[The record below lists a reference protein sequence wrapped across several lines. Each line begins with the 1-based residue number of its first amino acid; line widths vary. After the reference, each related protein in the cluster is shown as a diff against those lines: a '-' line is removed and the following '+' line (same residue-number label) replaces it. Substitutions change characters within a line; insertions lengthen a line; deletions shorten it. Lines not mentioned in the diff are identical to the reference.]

1 MTQLNLSA
9 LPAPT
14 VVETLDFE
22 TLVAQHKADL
32 LARYPAAENVLHLAS
47 EPLVKQIEAFS
58 YREMLLRDRVN
69 QAARANL
76 LAFAAGADLDH
87 KAAFYGLPRLPAEDD
102 MRFRQRI
109 QLRIASLAGNGTAEQ
124 YQLLAMSTDLNVK
137 DAGVRQLK
145 PGLVNV
151 VVWLKDMLLQAETL
165 TRLNAAFSADNAR
178 PLGVPVTLSIA
189 RPVAINVTATLW
201 RQATAPVDLVSR
213 ISQQCALAI
222 SDYANLG
229 RAVPLS
235 WITSVLHQP
244 GIARV
249 EFPLLAAGI
258 PAQLTVLESDQY
270 AVSGVIQLTDGGIA

>member
-87 KAAFYGLPRLPAEDD
+87 KAAFMVCHVCQQKTTAVSVNE
-102 MRFRQRI
+102 FNC
-109 QLRIASLAGNGTAEQ
+109 ASL
-124 YQLLAMSTDLNVK
+124 
-137 DAGVRQLK
+137 R
-145 PGLVNV
+145 
-151 VVWLKDMLLQAETL
+151 
-165 TRLNAAFSADNAR
+165 
-178 PLGVPVTLSIA
+178 
-189 RPVAINVTATLW
+189 W
-201 RQATAPVDLVSR
+201 RVMAQPSN
-213 ISQQCALAI
+213 ISCWPCPPI
-222 SDYANLG
+222 
-229 RAVPLS
+229 
-235 WITSVLHQP
+235 
-244 GIARV
+244 
-249 EFPLLAAGI
+249 
-258 PAQLTVLESDQY
+258 
-270 AVSGVIQLTDGGIA
+270 